1 MPPASRRAAA
11 ALVAALAVLGGAT
24 QSAAADYRLLSIDG
38 VQVKW
43 GAPVFGAGA
52 DVSYGFAQATQRFP
66 DAGNCRALAP
76 MDALA
81 PAWQNDDSRLAR
93 IAHAAFEMWGRAA
106 NLTFRPAQANEQPDI
121 LIGVQGEPR
130 GIAFANVWHGSA
142 AGGVA
147 PLTQATICLN
157 PEEAWTSDERLAAR
171 DVHDLGTV
179 LAHEIGHA
187 IGLDHPGP
195 RGALMGY
202 SNQGPMDGLMAGDV
216 AGARLLYGP
225 AD

>member
-11 ALVAALAVLGGAT
+11 ALVAALAVLGGAG

-52 DVSYGFAQATQRFP
+52 DVSYGFAQTTHRFP
-66 DAGNCRALAP
+66 DASNCRALAP

-81 PAWQNDDSRLAR
+81 PAWQNDNSRLAR
-93 IAHAAFEMWGRAA
+93 IARAAFEMWGRAA
-106 NLTFRPAQANEQPDI
+106 NLTFRPAHANEQPDI

-130 GIAFANVWHGSA
+130 GIAFANVWHGPA
-142 AGGVA
+142 QAGIA
-147 PLTQATICLN
+147 PLTRATICLN
-157 PEEAWTSDERLAAR
+157 PREAWTSAEGRATGA
-171 DVHDLGTV
+171 VHDLGTV

-187 IGLDHPGP
+187 IGLDHPGA

-202 SNQGPMDGLMAGDV
+202 SNQGDMDALTAGDA